1 MQTVVYFI
9 QAGSGR
15 IKLLEQEVSLLK
27 EVQHEN
33 IIELFSVYETSSVLF
48 MVFEYCESELG
59 IPLLSYLYQYN
70 IYIRK
75 LYKITRK
82 WNVRRKWK

>member
-1 MQTVVYFI
+1 MTVVLSIFTI
-9 QAGSGR
+9 ISFQAGSGR

-33 IIELFSVYETSSVLF
+33 IIELFSVYETGSVLF

-59 IPLLSYLYQYN
+59 QNRGMYHPFAILTIQEV
-70 IYIRK
+70 I
-75 LYKITRK
+75 
-82 WNVRRKWK
+82 